1 MMQQDFKQALA
12 DVSEWMNAYQQNV
25 ADYPVVTALKGGEIL
40 QQIPDFAP
48 KNAEHFS
55 EIFAD
60 FKKIIVPGITH
71 WQHPQFMGYFPSNTS
86 PPSVLAE
93 MLVASLGVQCMS
105 WLTSPAATELEIRM
119 MEWLRD
125 LWGLPEAFSGVIQDS
140 ASSSTL
146 IALLVAR
153 EKATQFEVNQ
163 TGVAGYKLSAYCS
176 SEAHTSIEKAIKIAG
191 IGQQNLRKIPVDEH
205 QSIRIDL
212 LQQAIAE
219 DIEQGFTPFFM
230 VGALGTTGST
240 AVDDLAAM
248 AKIAKAQQI
257 WFHIDAAYAG
267 SALMLP
273 EVRQLAAGYTEADSM
288 VVNPHKWLL
297 CNFDCSAFFI
307 RDKESLLKTFT
318 LGLIPEYLKSPNST
332 GQTHF
337 MNWGVG
343 LGRRF
348 RALKLW
354 FVLRWYGTNGLR
366 DLVTHHLDLSARL
379 EQWLRQEPHFEV
391 LAQRHFN
398 LLCFRLKASDEIN
411 MELLRRI
418 NASGKV
424 FMTHTKINHQLALRM
439 VIGQTE
445 VNERHV
451 WEAWQLIKNL
461 AKDLM

>member
-1 MMQQDFKQALA
+1 MQQNFKQALA
-12 DVSEWMNAYQQNV
+12 EVSEWMYAYQQNV
-25 ADYPVVTALKGGEIL
+25 VKYPVISALKSGDIL
-40 QQIPDFAP
+40 QQLPNFAP
-48 KNAEHFS
+48 KDATNFS
-55 EIFAD
+55 DVFED
-60 FKKIIVPGITH
+60 FKNIILPGITH
-71 WQHPQFMGYFPSNTS
+71 WQHPQFFGYFPSNTS

-119 MEWLRD
+119 MDWLRD

-153 EKATQFEVNQ
+153 ERATQFQINE
-163 TGVAGYKLSAYCS
+163 TGVAGHKLSAYCS

-191 IGQQNLRKIPVDEH
+191 IGLQNLRKIPVDEH

-212 LQQAIAE
+212 LQQAISD
-219 DIEQGFTPFFM
+219 DIEQGYTPFFM

-248 AKIAKAQQI
+248 AQIAKAQRI

-273 EVRQLAAGYTEADSM
+273 EVRELAAGYIEADSM

-307 RDKESLLKTFT
+307 RDKESLLKTFS
-318 LGLIPEYLKSPNST
+318 LGLIPEYLKSPNSAE
-332 GQTHF
+332 QTNF

-354 FVLRWYGTNGLR
+354 FVMRWYGVEGLSELIR
-366 DLVTHHLDLSARL
+366 HHIDLSAEL
-379 EQWLRQEPHFEV
+379 ERWVRQDPHFEV
-391 LAQRHFN
+391 SAKRYFN

-411 MELLRRI
+411 LELLRRI

-424 FMTHTKINHQLALRM
+424 FMTHTKINQQLVLRM

-445 VNERHV
+445 VNQQHV
-451 WEAWQLIKNL
+451 REAWQLIQSL
-461 AKDLM
+461 ANDLT

>member
-12 DVSEWMNAYQQNV
+12 GVSEWMNAYQQNV

-48 KNAEHFS
+48 KEAEHFS

-60 FKKIIVPGITH
+60 FKKIIVPGISH
-71 WQHPQFMGYFPSNTS
+71 WQHPQFLGYFPSNTS

-146 IALLVAR
+146 VALLVAR
-153 EKATQFEVNQ
+153 ERATQFSINQ
-163 TGVAGYKLSAYCS
+163 AGAAGHKLSAYCS

-191 IGQQNLRKIPVDEH
+191 IGQQNLRKIPVDEQ

-332 GQTHF
+332 GQTNF

-366 DLVTHHLDLSARL
+366 DLITHHIDLSARL
-379 EQWLRQEPHFEV
+379 EQWVRQEPHFEV

-424 FMTHTKINHQLALRM
+424 FMTHTKINDQLALRM

-451 WEAWQLIKNL
+451 REAWQLIKNL
-461 AKDLM
+461 AKDLI

>member
-1 MMQQDFKQALA
+1 MMQQDFKHALA
-12 DVSEWMNAYQQNV
+12 EVGEWMNDYQQNV
-25 ADYPVVTALKGGEIL
+25 ADYPVIAALKGGDIL

-48 KNAEHFS
+48 KDAEHFS
-55 EIFAD
+55 QIFAD

-119 MEWLRD
+119 MEWLRQ

-153 EKATQFEVNQ
+153 EKATQFQSNK
-163 TGVAGYKLSAYCS
+163 TGVAGFKLSAYCS

-191 IGQQNLRKIPVDEH
+191 IGEQNLRKIPVDEH

-219 DIEQGFTPFFM
+219 DIKQGFTPFFM

-273 EVRQLAAGYTEADSM
+273 EVRQLATGYTEADSM

-332 GQTHF
+332 DQTNF

-354 FVLRWYGTNGLR
+354 FVMRWYGTDGLS
-366 DLVTHHLDLSARL
+366 DLISHHIDLSAEL
-379 EQWLRQEPHFEV
+379 ERWVSQDRHFEV

-439 VIGQTE
+439 VIGQTQVNQQHVRE
-445 VNERHV
+445 V
-451 WEAWQLIKNL
+451 WQLIQSL
-461 AKDLM
+461 AKDLV